1 MQYCNRPWG
10 ARGRSFGEFRLIS
23 LTTGASARAGN
34 VSKTASTNRE
44 ESMRH
49 FLAITSAFTLAVLV
63 GGQAVAQQP
72 PAQPITRTVVA
83 ATKLPTVTDRPLLFR
98 ALSVTIPPGEKSSVS
113 TANGILYQMSGSTE
127 ASIGGEA
134 KALSPGDGLFL
145 AEGTP
150 ASLKAGTVEASR
162 LLHFLLVP
170 VEDQDQP
177 VETNLP
183 L

>member
-1 MQYCNRPWG
+1 
-10 ARGRSFGEFRLIS
+10 
-23 LTTGASARAGN
+23 
-34 VSKTASTNRE
+34 
-44 ESMRH
+44 MRH
-49 FLAITSAFTLAVLV
+49 FLAITSAFLAMLV

-113 TANGILYQMSGSTE
+113 AANGILYQMSGSTE

-150 ASLKAGTVEASR
+150 ASLEGGNCRGIEIAALSACPG
-162 LLHFLLVP
+162 
-170 VEDQDQP
+170 
-177 VETNLP
+177 
-183 L
+183 